1 MRNRKKTLAA
11 ALLAMAA
18 LLPVSGVLAEDSGN
32 STENEDRSTWEIQY
46 DSMHPCIF
54 GDRHISN
61 DTVHIYQKMGHRGT
75 LSWYRGL
82 TISDNHGHLTDD
94 DVWRKSD
101 AWGVGPSVM
110 GRYEHKLTGKL
121 YGGVDATGTL
131 LFYNK
136 AFPAG
141 GRAYGFMWRTGPR
154 LTWKSGD
161 KDSFSVGYTI
171 MHCSN
176 GMKSR
181 NPGYNANGLT
191 VAWSHQF

>member
-1 MRNRKKTLAA
+1 MRKDMRRLAA
-11 ALLAMAA
+11 VLLAMAA
-18 LLPVSGVLAEDSGN
+18 IMPASAVLAEDSG
-32 STENEDRSTWEIQY
+32 SEDRNTWEIQY

-82 TISDNHGHLTDD
+82 TVSDNHGHLFDD
-94 DVWRKSD
+94 DDAWRKSD
-101 AWGVGPSVM
+101 AWGAGPSVM
-110 GRYEHKLTGKL
+110 GRYERKLTGKL
-121 YGGVDATGTL
+121 YAGVDATGAL

-154 LTWKSGD
+154 LTWKSGSS
-161 KDSFSVGYTI
+161 DSVSVGYTI

-181 NPGYNANGLT
+181 NPGYNGNGLT

>member
-1 MRNRKKTLAA
+1 MKKGMRRLTATLLVAA
-11 ALLAMAA
+11 AILPAGVAMA
-18 LLPVSGVLAEDSGN
+18 
-32 STENEDRSTWEIQY
+32 ENNENDVRNTWEIQY

-54 GDRHISN
+54 NDRHISN
-61 DTVHIYQKMGHRGT
+61 DTIHIYQKMGQRGT
-75 LSWYRGL
+75 ISWYRGL
-82 TISDNHGHLTDD
+82 TVTDNHGTLTDD
-94 DVWRKSD
+94 DKVTRNSD
-101 AWGVGPSVM
+101 AWGAGPS
-110 GRYEHKLTGKL
+110 
-121 YGGVDATGTL
+121 GTL
-131 LFYNK
+131 MFYNK

-154 LTWKSGD
+154 LTWKSGE

-181 NPGYNANGLT
+181 NPGYNGNGFT